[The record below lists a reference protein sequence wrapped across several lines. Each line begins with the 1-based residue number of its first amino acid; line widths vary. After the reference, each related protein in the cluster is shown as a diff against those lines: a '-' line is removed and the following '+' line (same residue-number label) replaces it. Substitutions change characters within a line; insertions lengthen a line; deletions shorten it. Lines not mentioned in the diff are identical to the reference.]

1 VTTADARPAR
11 WSALARPEVRRRLAW
26 PLRIATFLALLGGWE
41 VAAQGM
47 DSRLLLPSPGLV
59 LDAGIDQVTSL
70 ALPTAVLQSLL
81 RLLAGMALAATAG
94 ITLGVAAALF
104 PRFAELVGPLIR
116 IVYVVPTVAVLPLV
130 IVWFG
135 IFEPARIVL
144 IAYACFFEFYTFTRL
159 GVERAYAQYHEPAQ
173 SMGAG
178 RWALITR
185 VLLPGALPYLSTGIR
200 LATSQA
206 IVGLVLAEFF
216 TAVRSERDGVG
227 ALILMYGSRT
237 DTADVFVGIFALVA
251 LSLTLLAVLRA
262 LENWFAR
269 WHMATRA
276 GS

>member
-1 VTTADARPAR
+1 MTTGQTQTIGPGTLSRA
-11 WSALARPEVRRRLAW
+11 EVRRRLTW
-26 PLRIATFLALLGGWE
+26 PLRIGTAIALI
-41 VAAQGM
+41 VAWDFAAREM
-47 DSRLLLPSPGLV
+47 DSRLLLPGPTRV
-59 LDAGIDQVTSL
+59 FDAAVHMITSL
-70 ALPTAVLQSLL
+70 ALPTAVGQSLL
-81 RLLAGMALAATAG
+81 RLLGGMALAASTG
-94 ITLGVAAALF
+94 ISLGVAAALF
-104 PRFAELVGPLIR
+104 PRFAQLVGPLVR

-159 GVERAYAQYHEPAQ
+159 GVERAYEQYHEPAL

-178 RWALITR
+178 RWVLTTR
-185 VLLPGALPYLSTGIR
+185 VLLPGALPYLSTGVR

-227 ALILMYGSRT
+227 ALILTFGSKM
-237 DTADVFVGIFALVA
+237 DTAEVFVGIFSLIAI
-251 LSLTLLAVLRA
+251 SLTLLAIFRA

-276 GS
+276 GD

>member
-1 VTTADARPAR
+1 VTSAQTRSSR
-11 WSALARPEVRRRLAW
+11 RSALSRPEVRRRLAW
-26 PLRIATFLALLGGWE
+26 PLRIATFVALIAAWE
-41 VAAQGM
+41 AAARGL
-47 DSRLLLPSPGLV
+47 DSKLLLPGPALV
-59 LDAGIDQVTSL
+59 LEAAVDQITNL
-70 ALPTAVLQSLL
+70 AVPTAVVQSLL
-81 RLLAGMALAATAG
+81 RLLGGMALAASTG
-94 ITLGVAAALF
+94 ISLGVAAALF
-104 PRFAELVGPLIR
+104 PRFAQLVGPLVR

-159 GVERAYAQYHEPAQ
+159 GVERAYEQYHEPAQ

-185 VLLPGALPYLSTGIR
+185 VLLPGALPYLSTGVR

-227 ALILMYGSRT
+227 ALILTFGSKM
-237 DTADVFVGIFALVA
+237 DTAEVFVGILALIA
-251 LSLTLLAVLRA
+251 MSLTLLAVLRA

-276 GS
+276 GG